1 MMTPVEIRAVIFD
14 LGGTLEDVY
23 YDDDLRLKATP
34 GFREILAKHD
44 LDPGLSI
51 PDLYAVIT
59 AGMKKY
65 GAWREK
71 TEQEMPPEQVWNEF
85 VFTNQGWPQEK
96 LAAIGEELAFYWDT
110 RFSHRVLRPES
121 PAVLHDLRERCFRL
135 GVISN
140 ILSRGMV
147 PFKLD
152 EYGLTRYF
160 QVVLAS
166 ASFGWRKPNPHIF
179 LEATRLLDLPP
190 AACAYVGDTVSRDV
204 IGSRRAGYGLVI
216 QIKSFLTGMADKAS
230 ITEQPDAVVQNL
242 LEVVDLVTLS
252 AEQGK

>member
-1 MMTPVEIRAVIFD
+1 MTSAAIRAVVFD
-14 LGGTLEDVY
+14 MGGTLEDVY

-51 PDLYAVIT
+51 TDLYAVIK

-71 TEQEMPPEQVWNEF
+71 TEQEMPPEQVWNKF
-85 VFTNQGWPQEK
+85 VFTNQGLPKEK
-96 LAAIGEELAFYWDT
+96 LAAIGEELAFYWDM

-121 PAVLHDLRERCFRL
+121 PGVLDVLHERGFRL

-179 LEATRLLDLPP
+179 LEATRLMDLPP

-204 IGSRRAGYGLVI
+204 IGARRAGYGLVI
-216 QIKSFLTGMADKAS
+216 QIKSFLTTQADGETDVAP
-230 ITEQPDAVVQNL
+230 PDAVVQNL
-242 LEVVDLVTLS
+242 TEVVEIVNPLPERS
-252 AEQGK
+252 R